1 MAEHVKQLGMPG
13 SVCFNEVISMKKSSV
28 TLVRQW
34 FVLLAL
40 VAMLLP
46 IAAQAQSKSPEALI
60 RENVN
65 EFMQQLSGREE
76 YYANNLDELKA
87 LVNESLNDVADF
99 RYIGASV
106 MGSYFRN
113 ATPEQ
118 RSRFADVFR
127 QTLIDTYTRGLVTF
141 DYDELRVLSD
151 QRGQRHEDQAS
162 VDMEVVANNGQVYP
176 VSYSL
181 RLSDG
186 EWKVVNVI
194 VNGINLGL
202 TFRNQFDQS
211 MREHNRD
218 YDAVIRSWSPEIGVE
233 ELEQGGNA

>member
-1 MAEHVKQLGMPG
+1 MMHKVFP
-13 SVCFNEVISMKKSSV
+13 V
-28 TLVRQW
+28 
-34 FVLLAL
+34 FVQRLAL
-40 VAMLLP
+40 AAMLLLAP
-46 IAAQAQSKSPEALI
+46 LLAQAQTQSPEEMI
-60 RENVN
+60 RDNIES
-65 EFMQQLSGREE
+65 FMSQINGKED

-87 LVNESLNDVADF
+87 LVNDSLDDIADF

-141 DYDELRVLSD
+141 DYDELRVLSQ
-151 QRGQRHEDQAS
+151 QRAQRHEDQAS
-162 VDMEVVANNGQVYP
+162 VDMEVVASNGQVYP

-186 EWKVVNVI
+186 QWRVVNVI

-202 TFRNQFDQS
+202 TFRNQFDQA
-211 MREHNRD
+211 MRDNNRD
-218 YDAVIRSWSPEIGVE
+218 YDAVIRGWAPEIGVD
-233 ELEQGGNA
+233 ELEQGGDA

>member
-1 MAEHVKQLGMPG
+1 MMHKVFP
-13 SVCFNEVISMKKSSV
+13 V
-28 TLVRQW
+28 
-34 FVLLAL
+34 FVQRLAL
-40 VAMLLP
+40 AAMLLLAP
-46 IAAQAQSKSPEALI
+46 LLAQAQTQSPEEMI
-60 RENVN
+60 RDNIEG
-65 EFMQQLSGREE
+65 FMAQIEGRED

-87 LVNESLNDVADF
+87 LVNDSLDDIADF

-141 DYDELRVLSD
+141 DYDELRVLSQ
-151 QRGQRHEDQAS
+151 QRAQRHEDQAS
-162 VDMEVVANNGQVYP
+162 VDMEVVASNGQVYP

-186 EWKVVNVI
+186 QWRVVNVI

-202 TFRNQFDQS
+202 TFRNQFDQAIS
-211 MREHNRD
+211 DNNRD
-218 YDAVIRSWSPEIGVE
+218 YDAVIRGWAPEIGVD
-233 ELEQGGNA
+233 ELAQGGGA

>member
-1 MAEHVKQLGMPG
+1 MMHKVFP
-13 SVCFNEVISMKKSSV
+13 V
-28 TLVRQW
+28 
-34 FVLLAL
+34 FVQRLAL
-40 VAMLLP
+40 AAMLLLAP
-46 IAAQAQSKSPEALI
+46 LLAQAQTQSPEEMI
-60 RENVN
+60 RDNIES
-65 EFMQQLSGREE
+65 FMSQINGKED

-87 LVNESLNDVADF
+87 LVNDSLDDIADF

-141 DYDELRVLSD
+141 DYDELRVLSQ
-151 QRGQRHEDQAS
+151 QRAQRHEDQAS

-186 EWKVVNVI
+186 QWRVVNVI

-202 TFRNQFDQS
+202 TFRNQFDQA
-211 MREHNRD
+211 MRDNNRD
-218 YDAVIRSWSPEIGVE
+218 YDAVIRGWAPEIGVD
-233 ELEQGGNA
+233 ELEQGGDA

>member
-1 MAEHVKQLGMPG
+1 MQKLHKMPARW
-13 SVCFNEVISMKKSSV
+13 
-28 TLVRQW
+28 LY
-34 FVLLAL
+34 AL
-40 VAMLLP
+40 VMAVTMGVMSLT
-46 IAAQAQSKSPEALI
+46 AQAQSQTPEALV
-60 RENVN
+60 RENVSS
-65 EFMQQLSGREE
+65 FMAQLKGRED
-76 YYANNLDELKA
+76 YYAQNLDELKV
-87 LVNESLNDVADF
+87 LVNENLEEVADF

-118 RSRFADVFR
+118 RSRFANVFR

-141 DYDELRVLSD
+141 DYDELRVLD
-151 QRGQRHEDQAS
+151 NQRGQRHEDQAS

-186 EWKVVNVI
+186 EWRVVNVI

-202 TFRNQFDQS
+202 TFRNQFDQA
-211 MREHNRD
+211 MRENNRD
-218 YDAVIRSWSPEIGVE
+218 YDAVIRGWSPEIGVE
-233 ELEQGGNA
+233 ELEQGGDA

>member
-1 MAEHVKQLGMPG
+1 MR
-13 SVCFNEVISMKKSSV
+13 NT
-28 TLVRQW
+28 TLTPMRWLFAFMMLV
-34 FVLLAL
+34 LAL
-40 VAMLLP
+40 PLQAH
-46 IAAQAQSKSPEALI
+46 AQTQSPEAMV

-65 EFMQQLSGREE
+65 ALMGEIEGKRE
-76 YYANNLDELKA
+76 YYANHMGELEA
-87 LVNESLNDVADF
+87 LVDTSLEGVADF

-118 RSRFADVFR
+118 RSRFANVFR
-127 QTLIDTYTRGLVTF
+127 QTLIDTYARGLVTF
-141 DYDELRVLSD
+141 DYRELRVLNN
-151 QRGQRHEDQAS
+151 QRGQRYEDQAS

-186 EWKVVNVI
+186 EWRVVNVI

-202 TFRNQFDQS
+202 TFRNQFDQA
-211 MREHNRD
+211 MRENNRD
-218 YDAVIRSWSPEIGVE
+218 YDAVIRGWAPEIGVD
-233 ELEQGGNA
+233 ELEQGGDA

>member
-1 MAEHVKQLGMPG
+1 MQKLHKMPARW
-13 SVCFNEVISMKKSSV
+13 
-28 TLVRQW
+28 LY
-34 FVLLAL
+34 AL
-40 VAMLLP
+40 VMAVTMGVMSLT
-46 IAAQAQSKSPEALI
+46 AQAQSQTPEALV
-60 RENVN
+60 RENVSS
-65 EFMQQLSGREE
+65 FMAQLKGRED
-76 YYANNLDELKA
+76 YYAQNLDELKV
-87 LVNESLNDVADF
+87 LVNENLEEVADF

-118 RSRFADVFR
+118 RSRFVNVFR

-141 DYDELRVLSD
+141 DYDELRVLD
-151 QRGQRHEDQAS
+151 NQRGQRHEDQAS

-186 EWKVVNVI
+186 EWRVVNVI

-202 TFRNQFDQS
+202 TFRNQFDQA
-211 MREHNRD
+211 MRENNRD
-218 YDAVIRSWSPEIGVE
+218 YDAVIRGWSPEIGVE
-233 ELEQGGNA
+233 ELEQGGDA

>member
-1 MAEHVKQLGMPG
+1 MR
-13 SVCFNEVISMKKSSV
+13 NT
-28 TLVRQW
+28 TLTPMRW
-34 FVLLAL
+34 LFAFMMLVL
-40 VAMLLP
+40 VLP
-46 IAAQAQSKSPEALI
+46 LQAHAQTQSPEEMV

-65 EFMQQLSGREE
+65 ALMGEIEGKRE
-76 YYANNLDELKA
+76 YYANHMGELEA
-87 LVNESLNDVADF
+87 LVDTSLEGVADF

-118 RSRFADVFR
+118 RSRFANVFR
-127 QTLIDTYTRGLVTF
+127 QTLIDTYARGLVTF
-141 DYDELRVLSD
+141 DYRELRVLSN
-151 QRGQRHEDQAS
+151 QRGQRYEDQAS

-186 EWKVVNVI
+186 EWRVVNVI

-202 TFRNQFDQS
+202 TFRNQFDQA
-211 MREHNRD
+211 MRENNRD
-218 YDAVIRSWSPEIGVE
+218 YDAVIRGWAPEIGVD
-233 ELEQGGNA
+233 ELEQGGDA